1 MWDYVVP
8 EGQTNLTWVYHK
20 FPMGDSD
27 GRRPPRDDGRRPP
40 GDDEPR
46 DDEPEDDGAWQ
57 DDPWSSTVWALP
69 CLPLP
74 CLAPPPPPP
83 PGAGRPLVDSL
94 RCAGG
99 GDGGC
104 VAGPR
109 GRQTALC
116 CFLTI

>member
-74 CLAPPPPPP
+74 CLAPPLPPPV
-83 PGAGRPLVDSL
+83 GTLAGMVDSL
-94 RCAGG
+94 RTVVGALLGMARGG
-99 GDGGC
+99 HRR
-104 VAGPR
+104 PSY
-109 GRQTALC
+109 L
-116 CFLTI
+116 LP